1 MHIYQQKCKYQQNVV
16 VLTILLVVFV
26 VFFFFFWFYY
36 LLFHVYVYKY
46 GNMQWS
52 TICVENVYVIFVH
65 MCICDFSV
73 DIHGWDDHGA
83 RCEICLNIVYVC
95 F

>member
-1 MHIYQQKCKYQQNVV
+1 M
-16 VLTILLVVFV
+16 
-26 VFFFFFWFYY
+26 
-36 LLFHVYVYKY
+36 YVYKY
-46 GNMQWS
+46 DNMQWS